1 MDSHGIC
8 GVYVPSLWLEDHV
21 TLNQGFLALGV
32 NAIPYMHGPGW
43 DCHYQLVLLRP
54 QCGSTE
60 FSSPNRHQ
68 DICENTLS
76 FH

>member
-32 NAIPYMHGPGW
+32 NAIPYMDGPG
-43 DCHYQLVLLRP
+43 RP

-60 FSSPNRHQ
+60 FSSPNTH
-68 DICENTLS
+68 
-76 FH
+76 